1 MEQDRKLRNNHT
13 HTYMANE
20 FTTKK
25 ARLHNDGKTISST
38 NGAGNIGQLHVK
50 IQLDHSL
57 ASYTKISL
65 TWIKDLNVTLDTIK
79 LLERNIDRTFSDIN
93 CSNILFDLSPRIM

>member
-38 NGAGNIGQLHVK
+38 NGAGKTGHLYVK
-50 IQLDHSL
+50 
-57 ASYTKISL
+57 K
-65 TWIKDLNVTLDTIK
+65 
-79 LLERNIDRTFSDIN
+79 
-93 CSNILFDLSPRIM
+93 